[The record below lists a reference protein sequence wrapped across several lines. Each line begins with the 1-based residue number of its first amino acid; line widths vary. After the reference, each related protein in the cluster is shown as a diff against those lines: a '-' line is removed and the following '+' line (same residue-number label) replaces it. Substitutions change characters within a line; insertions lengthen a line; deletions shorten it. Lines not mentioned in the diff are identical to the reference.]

1 MIDEKSIAIYEE
13 FRCELGL
20 HERDILDAQRLH
32 KELLEKNPFRYE
44 SPYLVSAVCV
54 YAISHMV
61 PQEIT
66 LEDIENISHIKK
78 DDIVKC
84 YKLALDS
91 ELSGSIQQ
99 RDDDTPQ

>member
-1 MIDEKSIAIYEE
+1 MDEKAIAIYEE

-32 KELLEKNPFRYE
+32 RELLDKNPFRYE

-99 RDDDTPQ
+99 RDDDKPQ